1 MVDDTAPV
9 FATVLDQTVFPP
21 LPGVGPAAYPM
32 PSVSDD
38 SGVVDVVCVP
48 ASGSVLPLGDTEVT
62 CTATDDSGNSSEV
75 SFTVTVVDVAAPV
88 FGAVLD
94 QTVFPPLPGVSP
106 TVFVEPSATDN
117 SGVVS
122 VVCDP
127 ASGDVLGLGDHRV
140 FCVAEDGSGNSR
152 SVWFVVTV
160 ADETDPVFAA
170 AEDQT
175 FFPDRPG
182 VDGVEFEVPSVSDN
196 SGVAPSVVCDPV
208 SGSVFPIGA
217 TLVTCTATDGS
228 GNSSSVSFTVTVLD
242 VAVPVF
248 DTPVDQTM
256 FPDRP
261 GVDRVEFVVPSATD
275 NSGVVDVVCVPE
287 SGSLFPIGATEVTCT
302 ATDGSGNSSEVSFT
316 VTVADVTAPVFG
328 TVEDQ
333 TLYPEV
339 PGSDPVPFVEP
350 SATDDSGV
358 VVVVCVPASGSV
370 LPLGDHPVSCTATDG
385 SGSSRSAS
393 FTVTV
398 ADKTAPVFNSV
409 DDLTVYPA
417 RPGRDGVEFVEPSA
431 TDNAGPVDVAC
442 APASGDVFELG
453 GTTVSC
459 TATDGSQNT
468 AQTSFTVTVVDELPP
483 VFGTAT
489 DQTFTPAAPGVEG
502 IDFMLPVVSDNSG
515 VATVLCDP
523 ASGSVLAVGDT
534 EVSCTAM
541 DESGHRARASFMV
554 TVVDVVPP
562 VWESLAPMFQT
573 VSVLRPGEDR
583 VWYEL
588 PSAIDGHDGA
598 AVVCVPMP
606 GSVLPVGETVV
617 SCTATD
623 SSGNVQSMSMSIT
636 VAELATELP
645 ATGSGGLPLWPAWM
659 LVLLGWALWSV
670 GRSRRRA

>member
-1 MVDDTAPV
+1 
-9 FATVLDQTVFPP
+9 
-21 LPGVGPAAYPM
+21 
-32 PSVSDD
+32 
-38 SGVVDVVCVP
+38 
-48 ASGSVLPLGDTEVT
+48 
-62 CTATDDSGNSSEV
+62 
-75 SFTVTVVDVAAPV
+75 
-88 FGAVLD
+88 
-94 QTVFPPLPGVSP
+94 
-106 TVFVEPSATDN
+106 
-117 SGVVS
+117 

-228 GNSSSVSFTVTVLD
+228 GNSS
-242 VAVPVF
+242 
-248 DTPVDQTM
+248 
-256 FPDRP
+256 
-261 GVDRVEFVVPSATD
+261 
-275 NSGVVDVVCVPE
+275 
-287 SGSLFPIGATEVTCT
+287 
-302 ATDGSGNSSEVSFT
+302 EVSFT

-358 VVVVCVPASGSV
+358 VVVECVPASGSV

-623 SSGNVQSMSMSIT
+623 SSGNVRSMSMSIT

-659 LVLLGWALWSV
+659 LVLLGWALWLV
-670 GRSRRRA
+670 DRSRRRA